1 MSIIAKIRPYV
12 AAGFSV
18 HWLKAQS
25 KAPVES
31 AWSTLP
37 RKTLDQLEASYSAD
51 LNVGVRLG
59 EYSKVGGGYLH
70 AIDLDIRKD
79 DLVDEAHSRLA
90 ALFPTYTTL
99 PHVISG
105 SGGESRHF
113 YFVSDKPFASRK
125 LGRSEGFSMVFDP
138 AKGRPVKKHDWE
150 IDLFGTGKQVAMPPS
165 VHPETGAEYAWG
177 RDFDWSMLDL
187 GIAPTIP
194 ANHIEGIAVVSE
206 GGADAD
212 ARPPIGLTLGQAR
225 DHVMALPTEQWCI
238 DRDGWTNV
246 GMALHHEFAGRGLAG
261 EAFGL
266 WCEFSGQSDKFDIN
280 DARRVWVSFKDTK
293 SRNIRMATI
302 MQAARLA
309 RFERMFEGTIE
320 AQGDGFDETPGDDAQ
335 TPSAPPESGAKA
347 DGAAE
352 FQASSAPGIDD
363 LLGAPAAANDDD
375 DLIERVKPGT
385 PINPGLDNPLGD
397 LDDLMEKGKPA
408 GSAAEWMSK
417 LDFNDD
423 GGIRPTLPNIR
434 LIVAH
439 DIRIRGVLA
448 YNEFSEGLVRMG
460 TPGKLV
466 KKRDGAQGTKQ
477 LFGSIWERRD
487 NVNGD
492 LWKDVHDHAV
502 RDLIETPGRMGGYGV
517 KVSDRDLTAA
527 ISMAASDNLFHP
539 VRNYLDRLEWDGKS
553 RLDTLFVRYFGA
565 PDNPYTRGVA
575 RMMMIAG
582 VTRIYEPGHKFDY
595 AVILEGMQGKRKTT
609 FIETLACHWFGEL
622 ASEFDNTN
630 KMIESMQNAWIIE
643 IPELSGFSKHDV
655 QAIKAFISRRVDR
668 ARLAWAKRAQDY
680 HRQCI
685 FIGSTNDAKYLRDE
699 TGGRRFW
706 PVECLLDEDSNI
718 DIEALREEVEQLWA
732 EARAGYRAM
741 RAEQPNGPLPLY
753 LADAEANEEAERLQE
768 SRRVETVED
777 AMAGQIAGWLEMPIS
792 KGDGFA
798 DDEKVLRNATCLKQV
813 WIEGLGNDPRSY
825 NAQAAQTVGRAFQRI
840 KGWDNRSTRTR
851 DFGKY
856 GKQRAYFRGAARADL
871 DRGGLDLIF

>member
-1 MSIIAKIRPYV
+1 MSIIETIRPYV

-37 RKTLDQLEASYSAD
+37 RKTIDQLEASYSAD

-59 EYSKVGGGYLH
+59 EYSKVSGGYLH

-79 DLVDEAHSRLA
+79 ELVDEAHARLRA
-90 ALFPTYTTL
+90 MFPTYTAL

-125 LGRSEGFSMVFDP
+125 LARSEGFTMVFDP
-138 AKGRPVKKHDWE
+138 TKGRPVKKHDWE

-165 VHPETGAEYAWG
+165 VHPDTGAEYAWG
-177 RDFDWSMLDL
+177 RNFDWSMLDL

-194 ANHIEGIAVVSE
+194 AIHVEGIAVVSE

-212 ARPPIGLTLGQAR
+212 ARPPIGLTLDQAR
-225 DHVMALPTEQWCI
+225 DHVMALPVDQWCI
-238 DRDGWTNV
+238 DRDGWYQV

-261 EAFGL
+261 EAFEL

-280 DARRVWVSFKDTK
+280 DARRVWVSFKDAK

-309 RFERMFEGTIE
+309 RFERQFEGLIGGH
-320 AQGDGFDETPGDDAQ
+320 GDGFDDPDVSEKRQQ
-335 TPSAPPESGAKA
+335 TS
-347 DGAAE
+347 D
-352 FQASSAPGIDD
+352 IDD
-363 LLGAPAAANDDD
+363 LLGAPAVANDDD

-385 PINPGLDNPLGD
+385 PLGD

-408 GSAAEWMSK
+408 GSSVEWMSK

-460 TPGKLV
+460 SPGKLV

-487 NVNGD
+487 LVNGD

-502 RDLIETPGRMGGYGV
+502 RDLIETPGRGGGYGV

-539 VRNYLDRLEWDGKS
+539 VRNYLDGLEWDGKS
-553 RLDTLFVRYFGA
+553 RLDTLFVRYFDA
-565 PDNPYTRGVA
+565 PDNAYTRGVA

-609 FIETLACHWFGEL
+609 FIETLARHWFGEL

-706 PVECLLDEDSNI
+706 PVECLLDEDENI
-718 DIEALREEVEQLWA
+718 DIEALREEVDQLWA
-732 EARAGYRAM
+732 EARAAYRAM

-753 LADAEANEEAERLQE
+753 LADSEASEEAERLQE

-777 AMAGQIAGWLEMPIS
+777 AMAGQIAGWLETPIS
-792 KGDGFA
+792 KGDGFS
-798 DDEKVLRNATCLKQV
+798 DEEKVLRNATCLKQI
-813 WIEGLGNDPRSY
+813 WIEALANDPRSY

-856 GKQRAYFRGAARADL
+856 GKQRAYFRAASRVAL
-871 DRGGLDLIF
+871 DRAGLDLIF